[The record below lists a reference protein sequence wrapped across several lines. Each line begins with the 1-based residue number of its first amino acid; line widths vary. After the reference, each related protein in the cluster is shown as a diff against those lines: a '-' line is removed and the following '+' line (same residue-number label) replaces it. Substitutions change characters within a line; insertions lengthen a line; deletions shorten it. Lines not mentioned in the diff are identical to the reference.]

1 MENENKIEAAEM
13 FEDTV
18 MNDVDVTSLG
28 KKTVIKKSVIALGV
42 VVAIAG
48 ATVLAR
54 KYKGKIKEMRT
65 NTQVKKLGKRG
76 YTVVATLNLYDEDED
91 VEVNPEKE

>member
-65 NTQVKKLGKRG
+65 NKMVKKLEKKG
-76 YTVVATLNLYDEDED
+76 YTVVAPLNLFDEDED